1 MNLEI
6 SFWPDLDP
14 ARNFET
20 AVRGWFDE
28 YGTGSFHFPKPHFS
42 RAKLFSW
49 TVPLKKGDV
58 LMAIHALHQK
68 LYLLGVSFEVQI
80 EPQNAEQGMMNDK
93 VLPPRQDTHH
103 DATFPFQN
111 SRRPEKAKT

>member
-6 SFWPDLDP
+6 SFWPDSDP
-14 ARNFET
+14 AKNFEA

-28 YGTGSFHFPKPHFS
+28 YGAGSFHFPKPHFS

-49 TVPLKKGDV
+49 TVSLKEGDA

-68 LYLLGVSFEVQI
+68 LYLLGVSFEVKL
-80 EPQNAEQGMMNDK
+80 NGMEINCEIST
-93 VLPPRQDTHH
+93 LPPEQVASLRD
-103 DATFPFQN
+103 
-111 SRRPEKAKT
+111 SEGGRRGFNPG